1 MSTTQGKDPESA
13 ERCEEGLVTQVLS
26 CCEVLYCGSGGTLA
40 INKDFKVYFLVVPE
54 NADSS
59 P

>member
-1 MSTTQGKDPESA
+1 
-13 ERCEEGLVTQVLS
+13 VTQVLS